1 MVPHD
6 QWLQDRINM
15 INHYKNQELPQQR
28 AGTQIPMN
36 IAQEGQI
43 FVNDQASLQNHVQSP
58 SQ

>member
-6 QWLQDRINM
+6 QWLQNRINM
-15 INHYKNQELPQQR
+15 INHYKNQEPPQQR